1 MPRFEDRREG
11 RGPARDPSISRIIT
25 PAPLSNVTWAR
36 IRSSPLLL
44 LQNGYSRATA
54 FGTRVFL
61 QGLTV
66 AVYSSLF
73 DRSKSKRMDPSQGEE
88 SKRKTHIYIYTHQER
103 ASIRGGSHVPVQI
116 VTSLTVTSV
125 TDYRYGS
132 PSLSFPL
139 LARAL
144 FGYLLARSS
153 SDL

>member
-1 MPRFEDRREG
+1 MG
-11 RGPARDPSISRIIT
+11 SNSIL
-25 PAPLSNVTWAR
+25 PPF
-36 IRSSPLLL
+36 LL

-132 PSLSFPL
+132 PLPLSLSLSSASRTSPIRISL
-139 LARAL
+139 RSL
-144 FGYLLARSS
+144 FFGSVSQMTCRSRIMGYVRGINYTIHG
-153 SDL
+153 

>member
-1 MPRFEDRREG
+1 MG
-11 RGPARDPSISRIIT
+11 SNSIL
-25 PAPLSNVTWAR
+25 PPF
-36 IRSSPLLL
+36 LL

-132 PSLSFPL
+132 PSLSLPL